1 MTRNRGLLLRVEVD
15 SRLHG
20 EKEGICMQVG
30 RRGFL
35 RIAAAVLLLTASLI
49 LPAGAGW
56 PVTITFWHGMSGV
69 LNPAIDELTNDFNKL
84 NPGIAVQALYQGG
97 YRTLN
102 QKLIA
107 AVAAGQPPTITQLF
121 SNS

>member
-49 LPAGAGW
+49 LPAGAGG

-84 NPGIAVQALYQGG
+84 NPAIVVNAQDQGTHG
-97 YRTLN
+97 PPN
-102 QKLIA
+102 QKP
-107 AVAAGQPPTITQLF
+107 GRGGPPG
-121 SNS
+121 SPPNNSPPLPNR